1 MMLTVNPVLDNNN
14 IQQREGGEGMKIEL
28 VEMEARPIQKAKIRV
43 IGIGGG
49 GTNAVNNMIQSDL
62 KGVDFI
68 AANTDIQ
75 SLTSSLATVQIQLGA
90 NLTGG
95 LGAGANPEMGRNA
108 TLEDTDKIR
117 EELAGSH
124 MVFITAGM
132 GGGTGTG
139 GAPIIAKISRE
150 LGALTVAVVTKPFH
164 FEGQR
169 RLKQSEEG
177 IRELRNTVDTLIT
190 IPNDRLIS
198 LATKKA
204 SFLEMLKKADD
215 VLLYAVKG
223 ISDLIT
229 IPGLINLDFAD
240 VRTIMAEMGI
250 ALMGTGLASG
260 ENRAMEA
267 AQKAISSPLLE
278 DITIS
283 GARAVLMNITASS
296 NLGFEEVNEAS
307 SLIQKEVHEDA
318 NIIWGTAIDEAMGDE
333 LRITVIATGIN
344 SREERVPVE
353 LEKFRPPVQDSIK
366 ERSEDLEK
374 PTFIRSG
381 KVLDR
386 VGPRRPAKPAEF
398 YFDEEELEVPT
409 FIRKAAD

>member
-1 MMLTVNPVLDNNN
+1 
-14 IQQREGGEGMKIEL
+14 MKIEL

-177 IRELRNTVDTLIT
+177 IRELRNSVDTLIT

-229 IPGLINLDFAD
+229 VPGLINLDFAD

-250 ALMGTGLASG
+250 ALMGTGVASG

-278 DITIS
+278 DISIS

-318 NIIWGTAIDEAMGDE
+318 NIIWGTAIDESMGDE

-344 SREERVPVE
+344 SREDRVPVE
-353 LEKFRPPVQDSIK
+353 LDKFRPSTQDSFK

>member
-1 MMLTVNPVLDNNN
+1 MN
-14 IQQREGGEGMKIEL
+14 IEL

-229 IPGLINLDFAD
+229 VPGLINLDFAD

-318 NIIWGTAIDEAMGDE
+318 NIIWGTAIDDDMGDE

-344 SREERVPVE
+344 SREDRVPVE
-353 LEKFRPPVQDSIK
+353 LDKFRPPIQDSSK

-381 KVLDR
+381 KVIDR

>member
-1 MMLTVNPVLDNNN
+1 MRLTDNPVLDKNNK
-14 IQQREGGEGMKIEL
+14 QLQEGGEGMKIEL

-49 GTNAVNNMIQSDL
+49 GNNAVNNMIQSDL

-108 TLEDTDKIR
+108 TLEDTEKIR
-117 EELAGSH
+117 EELMGSH

-229 IPGLINLDFAD
+229 VPGLINLDFAD

-318 NIIWGTAIDEAMGDE
+318 NIIWGTAIDESMGDE

-344 SREERVPVE
+344 SREDRVPVE
-353 LEKFRPPVQDSIK
+353 LNKFRPPVQDSSK

>member
-1 MMLTVNPVLDNNN
+1 
-14 IQQREGGEGMKIEL
+14 MKIEL
-28 VEMEARPIQKAKIRV
+28 VETEERPVQKAKIKV

-62 KGVDFI
+62 RGVDFI
-68 AANTDIQ
+68 CANTDVQ
-75 SLTSSLATVQIQLGA
+75 SLASSQAGVRLQLGS
-90 NLTGG
+90 NSTGG
-95 LGAGANPEMGRNA
+95 LGAGANPEIGRQA
-108 TLEDTDKIR
+108 TLEDAEKIR
-117 EELAGSH
+117 QELEGSN

-139 GAPIIAKISRE
+139 GAPILAQISKE

-164 FEGQR
+164 FEGQK
-169 RLKQSEEG
+169 RLKQAEEG
-177 IRELRNTVDTLIT
+177 IRELRQAVDTLIT

-240 VRTIMAEMGI
+240 VRTIMAEMGV

-260 ENRAMEA
+260 ENRALEA

-278 DITIS
+278 DITIA

-296 NLGFEEVNEAS
+296 SLGFEEVTEAS
-307 SLIQKEVHEDA
+307 SLIQKEVHEEA
-318 NIIWGTAIDEAMGDE
+318 NIIWGTAIDETMGDE

-344 SREERVPVE
+344 SKDDRVMVDLDRSRPTMVE
-353 LEKFRPPVQDSIK
+353 LNKDRP
-366 ERSEDLEK
+366 EDRET
-374 PTFIRSG
+374 PTFIRRGIEVEKIPS
-381 KVLDR
+381 R
-386 VGPRRPAKPAEF
+386 SRPAKPPEY

>member
-1 MMLTVNPVLDNNN
+1 
-14 IQQREGGEGMKIEL
+14 MKIEL
-28 VEMEARPIQKAKIRV
+28 VETEERSVQKAKIKV

-62 KGVDFI
+62 RGVDFI
-68 AANTDIQ
+68 SANTDAQ
-75 SLTSSLATVQIQLGA
+75 SLASSLANIRLQLGSGS
-90 NLTGG
+90 TGG
-95 LGAGANPEMGRNA
+95 LGAGANPEIGRQA
-108 TLEDTDKIR
+108 TLEDAEKIR
-117 EELAGSH
+117 QELEGSN

-139 GAPIIAKISRE
+139 GAPILAQISKE

-164 FEGQR
+164 FEGQK
-169 RLKQSEEG
+169 RLKQAEEG
-177 IRELRNTVDTLIT
+177 IRELRQVVDTLIT

-240 VRTIMAEMGI
+240 VRTIMAEMGV

-260 ENRAMEA
+260 ENRALEA

-278 DITIS
+278 DITIA

-296 NLGFEEVNEAS
+296 TLGFEEVTEAS
-307 SLIQKEVHEDA
+307 SLIQKEVHEEA
-318 NIIWGTAIDEAMGDE
+318 NIIWGTAIDESMGDE

-344 SREERVPVE
+344 SKDDRVMVDLDKIRPSMVE
-353 LEKFRPPVQDSIK
+353 LKK
-366 ERSEDLEK
+366 ERPEDRET
-374 PTFIRSG
+374 PTFIRRGIEVEKISA
-381 KVLDR
+381 R
-386 VGPRRPAKPAEF
+386 SRPVKPPEY

>member
-1 MMLTVNPVLDNNN
+1 
-14 IQQREGGEGMKIEL
+14 MKIEL

-177 IRELRNTVDTLIT
+177 IRELRNSVDTLIT

-229 IPGLINLDFAD
+229 VPGLINLDFAD

-250 ALMGTGLASG
+250 ALMGTGVASG

-318 NIIWGTAIDEAMGDE
+318 NIIWGTAIDDSMGDE
-333 LRITVIATGIN
+333 LRITVIATGID
-344 SREERVPVE
+344 SREDRVPLE
-353 LEKFRPPVQDSIK
+353 LDKFRPPIQDSIR

>member
-1 MMLTVNPVLDNNN
+1 
-14 IQQREGGEGMKIEL
+14 MKIEL

-75 SLTSSLATVQIQLGA
+75 SLTSSLATVQIQLGS

-229 IPGLINLDFAD
+229 VPGLINLDFAD

-283 GARAVLMNITASS
+283 GARAVLMNITAGS

-318 NIIWGTAIDEAMGDE
+318 NIIWGTAIDDSMGDE

-344 SREERVPVE
+344 SREDRVPVE
-353 LEKFRPPVQDSIK
+353 LDKFRPPIQESMK

-386 VGPRRPAKPAEF
+386 VGSRRPAKPAEF

>member
-1 MMLTVNPVLDNNN
+1 
-14 IQQREGGEGMKIEL
+14 MKIEL
-28 VEMEARPIQKAKIRV
+28 VETEERPVQRAKIRV

-62 KGVDFI
+62 RGVDFI
-68 AANTDIQ
+68 SANTDVQ
-75 SLTSSLATVQIQLGA
+75 SLASSLAGVRLQLGS
-90 NLTGG
+90 NSTGG
-95 LGAGANPEMGRNA
+95 LGAGANPEIGRQA
-108 TLEDTDKIR
+108 TLEDADKIR
-117 EELAGSH
+117 QELEGSN

-139 GAPIIAKISRE
+139 GAPILAQISKE

-164 FEGQR
+164 FEGQK
-169 RLKQSEEG
+169 RLKQAEEG
-177 IRELRNTVDTLIT
+177 IRELRQAVDTLIT

-240 VRTIMAEMGI
+240 VRTIMAEMGV

-260 ENRAMEA
+260 ENRALEA

-278 DITIS
+278 DITIA

-296 NLGFEEVNEAS
+296 SLGFEEVTEAS
-307 SLIQKEVHEDA
+307 SLIQKEVHDEA
-318 NIIWGTAIDEAMGDE
+318 NIIWGTAIDESMGDE

-344 SREERVPVE
+344 SKDDRVMVD
-353 LEKFRPPVQDSIK
+353 LEKFRPTAFELKKDRP
-366 ERSEDLEK
+366 EDRET
-374 PTFIRSG
+374 PTFIRRGIEVEKIPS
-381 KVLDR
+381 R
-386 VGPRRPAKPAEF
+386 SRPAKPPEY

>member
-1 MMLTVNPVLDNNN
+1 MLTNNPVLVKNNK
-14 IQQREGGEGMKIEL
+14 QQQEGGAGMKIEL
-28 VEMEARPIQKAKIRV
+28 VEMEARPMQKAKIRV

-108 TLEDTDKIR
+108 TLEDSDKIR

-229 IPGLINLDFAD
+229 VPGLINLDFAD

-260 ENRAMEA
+260 ENRALEA

-307 SLIQKEVHEDA
+307 SLIQKEVHEEA
-318 NIIWGTAIDEAMGDE
+318 NIIWGTAIDDSMGDE

-344 SREERVPVE
+344 SREDRVPVE
-353 LEKFRPPVQDSIK
+353 LDRFRPPTQDSNK

>member
-1 MMLTVNPVLDNNN
+1 
-14 IQQREGGEGMKIEL
+14 MKIEL

-229 IPGLINLDFAD
+229 VPGLINLDFAD

-250 ALMGTGLASG
+250 ALMGTGVASG
-260 ENRAMEA
+260 ENRALEA

-318 NIIWGTAIDEAMGDE
+318 NIIWGTAIDDSMGDE

-344 SREERVPVE
+344 SREDRVPLE
-353 LEKFRPPVQDSIK
+353 LDKFRPPIQDSIK
-366 ERSEDLEK
+366 DRSEDLEK

>member
-1 MMLTVNPVLDNNN
+1 MMLTDNPVLDKNNKH
-14 IQQREGGEGMKIEL
+14 QREGGAGMKIEL
-28 VEMEARPIQKAKIRV
+28 VEMEARPNQKAKIRV

-108 TLEDTDKIR
+108 TLEDSDKIR

-229 IPGLINLDFAD
+229 VPGLINLDFAD

-260 ENRAMEA
+260 ENRALEA

-318 NIIWGTAIDEAMGDE
+318 NIIWGTAIDDSMGDE

-344 SREERVPVE
+344 SREDRVPVE
-353 LEKFRPPVQDSIK
+353 LDKFRPPIQDSIK

>member
-1 MMLTVNPVLDNNN
+1 
-14 IQQREGGEGMKIEL
+14 MKIEL
-28 VEMEARPIQKAKIRV
+28 VEMEAGPIQKAKIRV

-108 TLEDTDKIR
+108 TLEDSDKIR

-229 IPGLINLDFAD
+229 VPGLINLDFAD

-260 ENRAMEA
+260 ENRALEA

-318 NIIWGTAIDEAMGDE
+318 NIIWGTAIDDSMGDE

-344 SREERVPVE
+344 SREDRVPVE
-353 LEKFRPPVQDSIK
+353 LDKFRPPIQEPNK

>member
-1 MMLTVNPVLDNNN
+1 
-14 IQQREGGEGMKIEL
+14 MKIEL

-68 AANTDIQ
+68 AANTDVQ
-75 SLTSSLATVQIQLGA
+75 SLTSSLATVQIQLGS

-108 TLEDTDKIR
+108 TLEDSDKLR

-139 GAPIIAKISRE
+139 GAPIVAQISRE

-229 IPGLINLDFAD
+229 VPGLINLDFAD

-260 ENRAMEA
+260 ENRAIEA

-283 GARAVLMNITASS
+283 GARAVLMNITAGS

-318 NIIWGTAIDEAMGDE
+318 NIIWGTAIDDSMGDE

-344 SREERVPVE
+344 SQEDRIPVE
-353 LEKFRPPVQDSIK
+353 LDKFRPSVPESFK

-381 KVLDR
+381 KVIDR

>member
-1 MMLTVNPVLDNNN
+1 
-14 IQQREGGEGMKIEL
+14 MKIEL
-28 VEMEARPIQKAKIRV
+28 VETEERPVQKAKIKV

-62 KGVDFI
+62 RGVDFI
-68 AANTDIQ
+68 SANTDVQ
-75 SLTSSLATVQIQLGA
+75 SLASSLADVRLQLGTSS
-90 NLTGG
+90 TGG
-95 LGAGANPEMGRNA
+95 LGAGANPEIGRQA
-108 TLEDTDKIR
+108 TMEDAEKIR
-117 EELAGSH
+117 QELEGSN

-139 GAPIIAKISRE
+139 GAPILAQISKE

-164 FEGQR
+164 FEGQK
-169 RLKQSEEG
+169 RLKQAEEG
-177 IRELRNTVDTLIT
+177 IRELRQAVDTLIT

-240 VRTIMAEMGI
+240 VRTIMAEMGV

-260 ENRAMEA
+260 ENRALEA

-278 DITIS
+278 DITIA

-296 NLGFEEVNEAS
+296 SLGFEEVTEAS
-307 SLIQKEVHEDA
+307 SLIQKEVHEEA
-318 NIIWGTAIDEAMGDE
+318 NIIWGTAIDESMGEE

-344 SREERVPVE
+344 SQDERVMVDLDRIRPTMVE
-353 LEKFRPPVQDSIK
+353 LKKDRP
-366 ERSEDLEK
+366 EDRET
-374 PTFIRSG
+374 PTFIRRGIEVEKISS
-381 KVLDR
+381 R
-386 VGPRRPAKPAEF
+386 TRPAKPPEY